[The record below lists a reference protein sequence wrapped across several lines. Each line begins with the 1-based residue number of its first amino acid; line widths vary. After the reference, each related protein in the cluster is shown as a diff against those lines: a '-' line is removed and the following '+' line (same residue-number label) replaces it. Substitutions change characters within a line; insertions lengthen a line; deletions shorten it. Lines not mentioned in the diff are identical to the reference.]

1 MAYYDGGR
9 LLDQKDLN
17 GNIPEIFICTSNRNA
32 GKTTYFASKLVKQ
45 YKKKGVKFMLVFR
58 YKYELDGAAEKFFK
72 DIQPL
77 FFPDDQ
83 MSSKI
88 RNKGVF
94 AELLFNDKP
103 CGAAVSLNTA
113 EQIKKISHLF
123 NDIDVMFF
131 DEFMPESN
139 IYLPDEVGKLMSIH
153 TSVARGHGKQ
163 VRYVPVWMCGNPYTI
178 LNPYYTALGI
188 TGRLRKDTKFLR
200 GDGWVMEQGFNES
213 AAEAQKG
220 SAFMRAFSGEK
231 YAAYAAE
238 GVYLADNES
247 FIEKPEGVGKYLA
260 TIRYENGEYAL
271 RQFPEL
277 GIIYCDD
284 HADRSFPLRIAV
296 TTEDHAINYVMLHM
310 NDIFISNMRF
320 YFEHGAFRF
329 KDLRCKNAVIQ
340 MLSY

>member
-1 MAYYDGGR
+1 MAFYDGGR

-17 GNIPEIFICTSNRNA
+17 GQTPEIFITTSNRNA
-32 GKTTYFASKLVKQ
+32 GKTTYFGSKLVRNFKR
-45 YKKKGVKFMLVFR
+45 KGVKFGLICR
-58 YKYELDGAAEKFFK
+58 YTYELDSAAESFFK
-72 DIQPL
+72 GIQPL

-88 RNKGVF
+88 RRKGTY
-94 AELLFNDKP
+94 ADLYLNDQH
-103 CGAAVSLNTA
+103 CGAVLPLNKA
-113 EQIKKISHLF
+113 EQIKKVSQYF
-123 NDIDVMFF
+123 YDIDVLFF

-139 IYLPDEVGKLMSIH
+139 VYLPEEVDKLMSIH
-153 TSVARGHGKQ
+153 TSVARGNGKQ
-163 VRYVPVWMCGNPYTI
+163 VRYVATWMCGNPYTI

-220 SAFMRAFSGEK
+220 SAFMRAFSSQK

-238 GVYLADNES
+238 GVYLADNEA
-247 FIEKPEGVGKYLA
+247 FIEKPDGVSRYLA
-260 TIRYENGEYAL
+260 TIRYENQEFAI
-271 RQFPEL
+271 RQFSEL
-277 GIIYCDD
+277 GLIYCDD
-284 HADRSFPLRIAV
+284 KADRSFPLRISV
-296 TTEDHAINYVMLHM
+296 TTEDHDINYVMLHM

-329 KDLRCKNAVIQ
+329 KDLRCKNAVISL
-340 MLSY
+340 LSY